1 MYMFENEIYFGS
13 SGDLII
19 MGGIYY
25 DKIGEESD
33 VKFYSSKSIVR
44 TEYDNKL
51 AKFVHQR
58 FITVLMVHPDTDT
71 IIGYARVLLD
81 TNRFDEIVID
91 PNFTNKGYCEKL
103 VNYITERYWY

>member
-1 MYMFENEIYFGS
+1 MFENEFHFGS
-13 SGDLII
+13 IKNII

-33 VKFYSSKSIVR
+33 VNFYSSKSIVR
-44 TEYDNKL
+44 TEYDNNL
-51 AKFVHQR
+51 AKFVSTR
-58 FITVLMVHPDTDT
+58 IITILMVHSVTDT

-91 PNFTNKGYCEKL
+91 SNFRNKGYDKKL
-103 VNYITERYWY
+103 INFILENYWC